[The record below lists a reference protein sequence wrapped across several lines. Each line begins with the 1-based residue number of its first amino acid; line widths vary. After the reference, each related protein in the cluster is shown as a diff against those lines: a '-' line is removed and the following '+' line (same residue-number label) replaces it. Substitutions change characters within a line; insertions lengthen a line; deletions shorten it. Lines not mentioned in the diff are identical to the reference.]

1 MARSPAPEPRAY
13 SNNSNGVPSYF
24 AGNVGG
30 AAKGTGTITSE
41 RSLTH
46 NIPSPFFTGPLR
58 SPARLQNT
66 FAHECF
72 MDELAARVKADPV
85 AFRLRHLSDS
95 RVSDVVKGAAEVANW
110 DARPS
115 PNPQSQKTGVATG
128 RGIACVAYEGDNGFA
143 AMVAEVEVD
152 QETGKVSVKRIFFAN
167 DSRPDLQPQRASEP
181 DRRRGAA
188 GHEPRAW
195 WKR

>member
-13 SNNSNGVPSYF
+13 SNNSNGVPSYV

-30 AAKGTGTITSE
+30 TAKGTGTITSE

-72 MDELAARVKADPV
+72 MDELAARAKADPV
-85 AFRLRHLSDS
+85 AFRLRHLNDP
-95 RVSDVVKGAAEVANW
+95 RVIDVVKGAAELANW
-110 DARPS
+110 EARPS
-115 PNPQSQKTGVATG
+115 PNPQSQRTGWPPAEASLAWLTRAT
-128 RGIACVAYEGDNGFA
+128 
-143 AMVAEVEVD
+143 M
-152 QETGKVSVKRIFFAN
+152 
-167 DSRPDLQPQRASEP
+167 DSRPWW
-181 DRRRGAA
+181 
-188 GHEPRAW
+188 PRLKSIGRPA
-195 WKR
+195 KSV